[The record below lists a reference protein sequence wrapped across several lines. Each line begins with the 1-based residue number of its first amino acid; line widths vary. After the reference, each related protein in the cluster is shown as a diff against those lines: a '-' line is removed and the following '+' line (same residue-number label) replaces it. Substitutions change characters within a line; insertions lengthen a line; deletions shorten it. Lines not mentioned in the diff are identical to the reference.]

1 MQYWYYI
8 YIMDVKSSILL
19 TLTSYGNLH
28 FLIFPWIRL
37 SGLKR
42 CILKRKVNGSNP
54 TRCLTGLDDLK
65 VLPLLQNDNF

>member
-19 TLTSYGNLH
+19 TLTSYGNLY

-54 TRCLTGLDDLK
+54 NPVLDRVRRLK
-65 VLPLLQNDNF
+65 GFTFASKR